1 MRPTIQN
8 MRKLLNRRT
17 MTLLAVCLLLLAAV
31 AANVIMNR
39 NDEKM
44 ARAETTAVSVS
55 APGAQGSFFD
65 IYRSE
70 RDSVRTQELAYL
82 DAIVAQGGDEA
93 TLSEAQKQKMTLVDC
108 MESELNTEN
117 LIRAKGFEEVIVSM
131 HNGSVNVIVDADA
144 LTDEQVAQILDI
156 VLRQT
161 GETAENIKVS
171 TAQ

>member
-1 MRPTIQN
+1 MRLTTQDIK
-8 MRKLLNRRT
+8 KLLNRRT
-17 MTLLAVCLLLLAAV
+17 MTLFGVCLLLLAAV
-31 AANVIMNR
+31 AANIIMNR
-39 NDEKM
+39 NEQ
-44 ARAETTAVSVS
+44 RAAEAQTAAVSVS
-55 APGAQGSFFD
+55 APGGRGTFFD
-65 IYRSE
+65 AYRSE

-82 DAIVAQGGDEA
+82 DAIVAQGGDES
-93 TLSEAQKQKMTLVDC
+93 TLSDAQKQKMTLVSC

-156 VLRQT
+156 VLRET

>member
-1 MRPTIQN
+1 MRPSIQN
-8 MRKLLNRRT
+8 VRKLLNRRT
-17 MTLLAVCLLLLAAV
+17 MTLLGVSLLLLAAV

-39 NDEKM
+39 NEQRT
-44 ARAETTAVSVS
+44 AQASTAAVSVS

-65 IYRSE
+65 MYRSE

-93 TLSEAQKQKMTLVDC
+93 TLSEAQKQKMTLVGC

-144 LTDEQVAQILDI
+144 LSDEQVAQILDI
-156 VLRQT
+156 VLRET

>member
-1 MRPTIQN
+1 MRPSIQN

-17 MTLLAVCLLLLAAV
+17 MTLLGVGLLLLAAV

-39 NDEKM
+39 SEQGLLQG
-44 ARAETTAVSVS
+44 ETAAVSVS
-55 APGAQGSFFD
+55 APMAQGSFFD
-65 IYRSE
+65 MYRSE

-82 DAIVAQGGDEA
+82 DAIVAQGGDEM
-93 TLSEAQKQKMTLVDC
+93 TLSEAQKQKMTLVGC

>member
-1 MRPTIQN
+1 MRLSIQN

-17 MTLLAVCLLLLAAV
+17 MTLLGVGLLLLAAV
-31 AANVIMNR
+31 AANVIMNHS
-39 NDEKM
+39 EQGLLQG
-44 ARAETTAVSVS
+44 ETAAVSVS
-55 APGAQGSFFD
+55 APMAQGSFFD
-65 IYRSE
+65 MYRSE

-82 DAIVAQGGDEA
+82 DAIVAQGGDEM
-93 TLSEAQKQKMTLVDC
+93 TLSEAQKQKMTLVGC

>member
-1 MRPTIQN
+1 MRPSIQN
-8 MRKLLNRRT
+8 MRNLLNRRT
-17 MTLLAVCLLLLAAV
+17 MTLLGVGLLLLAAV
-31 AANVIMNR
+31 AANVVMDR
-39 NDEKM
+39 SEKSL
-44 ARAETTAVSVS
+44 AAAETAAVSVS
-55 APGAQGSFFD
+55 APGAQGSFFEM
-65 IYRSE
+65 YRSE

-82 DAIVAQGGDEA
+82 DAIVAQGGDET

-117 LIRAKGFEEVIVSM
+117 LIRAKGFEEVVVSM

>member
-1 MRPTIQN
+1 MRPSIQH
-8 MRKLLNRRT
+8 MKKLLNRRT
-17 MTLLAVCLLLLAAV
+17 MTLFGVCLLLLAAV

-39 NDEKM
+39 NEQR
-44 ARAETTAVSVS
+44 AAQAETTAVSVS

-65 IYRSE
+65 IYRNE
-70 RDSVRTQELAYL
+70 RDSVRTQELAYI
-82 DAIVAQGGDEA
+82 DAIVAQGGDE
-93 TLSEAQKQKMTLVDC
+93 TTMSEAQKQKMTLVSC

-156 VLRQT
+156 VLRET

>member
-1 MRPTIQN
+1 MRPSIQN

-17 MTLLAVCLLLLAAV
+17 MTLLGVGLLLLAAV

-39 NDEKM
+39 SDERL
-44 ARAETTAVSVS
+44 AGAETAAVSVS

-93 TLSEAQKQKMTLVDC
+93 TLSEAQKQKMTLVGC

-156 VLRQT
+156 VLRET

>member
-1 MRPTIQN
+1 MRPSIQN

-17 MTLLAVCLLLLAAV
+17 MTLFAVCLLLLAAV

-39 NDEKM
+39 SEMRTAM
-44 ARAETTAVSVS
+44 ADTAAVSVS
-55 APGAQGSFFD
+55 APGTQGSFFD

-93 TLSEAQKQKMTLVDC
+93 TLSEAQKQKMTLVGC

-156 VLRQT
+156 VLRET
-161 GETAENIKVS
+161 GETADNIKVS

>member
-1 MRPTIQN
+1 MRPSIQN
-8 MRKLLNRRT
+8 LRKLLNRRT
-17 MTLLAVCLLLLAAV
+17 MTLCAVALLLLAAV

-39 NDEKM
+39 TEEKM
-44 ARAETTAVSVS
+44 AQAEAAAVSVS

-93 TLSEAQKQKMTLVDC
+93 TLSEAQKQKMTLVGC

-131 HNGSVNVIVDADA
+131 HNGSDNVIVDADA

-156 VLRQT
+156 VLRET
-161 GETAENIKVS
+161 GESAENIKVS

>member
-1 MRPTIQN
+1 

-17 MTLLAVCLLLLAAV
+17 MTLFGVCLLLLAAV
-31 AANVIMNR
+31 VANVIMNR
-39 NDEKM
+39 NEQKT
-44 ARAETTAVSVS
+44 ARADTGAISVS

-82 DAIVAQGGDEA
+82 DAIVAQGGDEI
-93 TLSEAQKQKMTLVDC
+93 TLSEAQKQKMTLVGC
-108 MESELNTEN
+108 MESELNAEN

-156 VLRQT
+156 VLRET

>member
-1 MRPTIQN
+1 MRPSIQN

-17 MTLLAVCLLLLAAV
+17 MTLLGVCLLLLAAV

-39 NDEKM
+39 TEEK
-44 ARAETTAVSVS
+44 AVMGDGAAISVS

-65 IYRSE
+65 MYRSE

-82 DAIVAQGGDEA
+82 DAIVAQGGDE
-93 TLSEAQKQKMTLVDC
+93 TTMSEAQKQKMTLVNC

>member
-1 MRPTIQN
+1 MRPSIQN

-39 NDEKM
+39 NEEK
-44 ARAETTAVSVS
+44 AAKAATAAVSVP

-65 IYRSE
+65 MYRSE

-93 TLSEAQKQKMTLVDC
+93 TLSEAQKQKMT
-108 MESELNTEN
+108 EGPGEN
-117 LIRAKGFEEVIVSM
+117 RDVAGSTRSRCRCGGFYR
-131 HNGSVNVIVDADA
+131 DAGRIH
-144 LTDEQVAQILDI
+144 EFQ
-156 VLRQT
+156 R
-161 GETAENIKVS
+161 
-171 TAQ
+171 

>member
-1 MRPTIQN
+1 MRPSIQN
-8 MRKLLNRRT
+8 MKKLLNRRT

-39 NDEKM
+39 NDAKT
-44 ARAETTAVSVS
+44 AQANTAAVSVS

-65 IYRSE
+65 MYRSE

>member
-1 MRPTIQN
+1 MRPSIQN
-8 MRKLLNRRT
+8 MKNLLNRRT
-17 MTLLAVCLLLLAAV
+17 MTLVGVCLLLLAAV

-39 NDEKM
+39 SESRSVLGDT
-44 ARAETTAVSVS
+44 AAVSVS
-55 APGAQGSFFD
+55 AAGAQGSFFD

-70 RDSVRTQELAYL
+70 RDTVRTQELAYL
-82 DAIVAQGGDEA
+82 DAIVAQGGDQA
-93 TLSEAQKQKMTLVDC
+93 TLSEAQKQKMTLVGC

-117 LIRAKGFEEVIVSM
+117 LIRAKGFQEVIVSM

-156 VLRQT
+156 VLRET

>member
-1 MRPTIQN
+1 MRPSIQN
-8 MRKLLNRRT
+8 MKKLMNRRT
-17 MTLLAVCLLLLAAV
+17 MTLCGVALLLLAAV

-39 NDEKM
+39 SERSALGDT
-44 ARAETTAVSVS
+44 AAVSVS
-55 APGAQGSFFD
+55 SAGAQGSFFD

-93 TLSEAQKQKMTLVDC
+93 TLSEAQKQKMTLVGC

-156 VLRQT
+156 VLRET

>member
-1 MRPTIQN
+1 MRLTTQDLK
-8 MRKLLNRRT
+8 KLLNRRT
-17 MTLLAVCLLLLAAV
+17 MTLFGVCLLLLAAV
-31 AANVIMNR
+31 AANIIMNR
-39 NDEKM
+39 NEQ
-44 ARAETTAVSVS
+44 RAAEAQTAAVSVS
-55 APGAQGSFFD
+55 APGGRGTFFD
-65 IYRSE
+65 AYRSE

-82 DAIVAQGGDEA
+82 DAIVAQGGDES
-93 TLSEAQKQKMTLVDC
+93 TLSDAQKQKMTLVSC

-156 VLRQT
+156 VLRET
-161 GETAENIKVS
+161 GERAENIKVS

>member
-1 MRPTIQN
+1 MRPSIQN

-17 MTLLAVCLLLLAAV
+17 MTLLGVSLLLLAAV

-39 NDEKM
+39 NEQRT
-44 ARAETTAVSVS
+44 AQASTAAVSVS

-65 IYRSE
+65 MYRSE

-93 TLSEAQKQKMTLVDC
+93 TLSEAQKQKMTLVGC

-117 LIRAKGFEEVIVSM
+117 LIRAKGFEEVIVSL

-156 VLRQT
+156 VLRET

>member
-1 MRPTIQN
+1 MRPSIQN
-8 MRKLLNRRT
+8 VKKLLNRRN
-17 MTLLAVCLLLLAAV
+17 MTLFGVCLLLLAAV

-39 NDEKM
+39 NEQRM
-44 ARAETTAVSVS
+44 RQAETTAVSVS

-82 DAIVAQGGDEA
+82 DAIVAQGGDAA
-93 TLSEAQKQKMTLVDC
+93 TMSEAQKQKMTLVGC

-156 VLRQT
+156 VLRET
-161 GETAENIKVS
+161 GENAENIKVS

>member
-1 MRPTIQN
+1 MRPSIQN
-8 MRKLLNRRT
+8 LKKLLNRRT
-17 MTLLAVCLLLLAAV
+17 MTLCGVCLLLLAAV

-39 NDEKM
+39 SEQKAAQAN
-44 ARAETTAVSVS
+44 AAPVSVS

-93 TLSEAQKQKMTLVDC
+93 TLSEAQKQKMTLVGC

-156 VLRQT
+156 VLRET
-161 GETAENIKVS
+161 GESADNIKVS

>member
-1 MRPTIQN
+1 MRPSIQKV
-8 MRKLLNRRT
+8 RKQLNRRT
-17 MTLLAVCLLLLAAV
+17 MTLLGVSLLLLAAV

-39 NDEKM
+39 NEQRT
-44 ARAETTAVSVS
+44 AQASTAAVSVS

-65 IYRSE
+65 MYRSE

-93 TLSEAQKQKMTLVDC
+93 TLSEAQKQKMTLVGC

-156 VLRQT
+156 VLRET

>member
-1 MRPTIQN
+1 MRASIQN
-8 MRKLLNRRT
+8 MKKLLNRRT
-17 MTLLAVCLLLLAAV
+17 MTLCGVCLLLLAAV

-39 NDEKM
+39 NEEKT
-44 ARAETTAVSVS
+44 ARGDAAAVSVS

-65 IYRSE
+65 MYRSE

-82 DAIVAQGGDEA
+82 DAIVAQGGDA
-93 TLSEAQKQKMTLVDC
+93 TTLSEAQKQKMTLVGC

-156 VLRQT
+156 VLRET

>member
-1 MRPTIQN
+1 MRPSIQN

-17 MTLLAVCLLLLAAV
+17 MTLSGVCLLLLAAV
-31 AANVIMNR
+31 VANVIMNR
-39 NDEKM
+39 NEQKT
-44 ARAETTAVSVS
+44 ARADTGAISVS

-82 DAIVAQGGDEA
+82 DAIVAQGGDEI
-93 TLSEAQKQKMTLVDC
+93 TLSEAQKQKMTLVGC
-108 MESELNTEN
+108 MESELNAEN

-156 VLRQT
+156 VLRET

>member
-1 MRPTIQN
+1 
-8 MRKLLNRRT
+8 
-17 MTLLAVCLLLLAAV
+17 MTLFGVCLLLLAAV

-39 NDEKM
+39 NEQKE
-44 ARAETTAVSVS
+44 AKANTAAVSVS

-65 IYRSE
+65 IYRNE

-82 DAIVAQGGDEA
+82 DAIVAQGGDAA
-93 TLSEAQKQKMTLVDC
+93 TLSEAQKQKMTLVGC

-117 LIRAKGFEEVIVSM
+117 LIRAKGFREVIVSM

-156 VLRQT
+156 VLRET

>member
-1 MRPTIQN
+1 MRPSIQN

-17 MTLLAVCLLLLAAV
+17 MTLFGVGLLLLAAV

-39 NDEKM
+39 NEQKT
-44 ARAETTAVSVS
+44 AAANAAVSVS

-93 TLSEAQKQKMTLVDC
+93 TLSEAQKQKMTLVGC

-117 LIRAKGFEEVIVSM
+117 LIRAKGFQEVIVSM

-156 VLRQT
+156 VLRET

>member
-17 MTLLAVCLLLLAAV
+17 MTLLGVGLLLLAAV

-39 NDEKM
+39 NEERLVKADT
-44 ARAETTAVSVS
+44 AAVSVS

-65 IYRSE
+65 MYRSE

-93 TLSEAQKQKMTLVDC
+93 TLSEAQKQKLTLVGC

-156 VLRQT
+156 VLRET